1 MLENY
6 YSKPVTLDRFQSC
19 WLGKSIDQYVTWLA
33 ENKYSRSSVQRRVP
47 VLMHFA
53 EFSWKHGARLESD
66 LPAHVEGFV
75 SHWIATRRRKGRTKD
90 AKRSIASV
98 PRVPVEQMLSLLIP
112 DYVSHRRTRL
122 ELPFNKPVPGFFD
135 YLDQERGLSK
145 ASIIVYTH
153 NVRRF
158 EKYLEKIG
166 LSNLQTLTP
175 ALLSAYVTDCS
186 QSLGKNAISGACTQ
200 LRVFLK
206 FLYRED
212 LILTDLSSCVD
223 CPRIYRLSN
232 VPRSITWEDVQKL
245 LDSIDQ
251 RSAVGKRDYAM
262 MLLLVTYGLRAR
274 EVAALTLDDIDWAH
288 CRLRIPDR
296 KAGHNTAFPLT
307 DIVGDAIAE
316 YLRHSR
322 PDTTKRAL
330 FLCAVAPFKA
340 VDYAVVSVRSAR
352 CLKAAG
358 IDVPSP
364 GSHTLRHTCVTR
376 LVNSKIPLK
385 AIRDFVGHVSPK
397 TTEIYTKVDI
407 EGLREV
413 ALGDGEDLV

>member
-1 MLENY
+1 MLEKY
-6 YSKPVTLDRFQSC
+6 YIKPVTLDRFQNC
-19 WLGKSIDQYVTWLA
+19 WLGQSIDQYVTWLS

-53 EFSWKHGARLESD
+53 EFSWNHGARSVSD
-66 LPAHVEGFV
+66 LPAQVEGFV
-75 SHWIATRRRKGRTKD
+75 CQWIATRRRKGRTKD
-90 AKRSIASV
+90 AKRSIASAA
-98 PRVPVEQMLSLLIP
+98 RVPVEQMLRVVITEY
-112 DYVSHRRTRL
+112 DGHRRSRL
-122 ELPFNKPVPGFFD
+122 ELPFNKSVPGFFN
-135 YLDQERGLSK
+135 YLNEERGLSK
-145 ASIIVYTH
+145 ASIVVYTH
-153 NVRRF
+153 NIRRF
-158 EKYLEKIG
+158 ENYLKKLD
-166 LSNLQTLTP
+166 LSEFKTLTP
-175 ALLSAYVTDCS
+175 AVLSAYVTDCS
-186 QSLGKNAISGACTQ
+186 RSLGKNAINGACTQ

-206 FLYRED
+206 YLYRED
-212 LILTDLSSCVD
+212 RTLTDLSSCVD

-251 RSAVGKRDYAM
+251 RNAVGKRDYAM

-340 VDYAVVSVRSAR
+340 VDYAVVSVRSRR

-358 IDVPSP
+358 IDVPRP

-385 AIRDFVGHVSPK
+385 AIRDFVGHASPK

-413 ALGDGEDLV
+413 ALGDGEGLV